1 MKWIAIAALLGAAA
15 AAGATPANARVAGPR
30 AEVIVGYESATL
42 DDFGSRDDVSE
53 AGAVYGLGVGYDLP
67 LGKTVAIGVDLE
79 ASDNNV
85 SWRETS
91 ATFNTD
97 LRIGLGRD
105 LYAGG
110 RITAA
115 LTPALNVY
123 AKAGYTNVR
132 SKLDFTSP
140 TFSEVRN
147 ADDGGVRGGAG
158 VQFALGAKAY
168 IGAEYR
174 LSSYS
179 FDLIRH
185 QGVAALGFRF

>member
-1 MKWIAIAALLGAAA
+1 MKLIAIAALMGAAA

-53 AGAVYGLGVGYDLP
+53 AGAVYGLGLGYDLS
-67 LGKTVAIGVDLE
+67 LGGTVAIGVDLE
-79 ASDNNV
+79 VSDNNV

-91 ATFNTD
+91 AAFNTD

-110 RITAA
+110 RVTAA
-115 LTPALNVY
+115 LSPTVNVY

-132 SKLDFTSP
+132 SNLAFTSP
-140 TFSEVRN
+140 TFSEAIDAN
-147 ADDGGVRGGAG
+147 DGGVRGGAG
-158 VQFALGAKAY
+158 VQFALGSKAY

-179 FDLIRH
+179 GDLTRH